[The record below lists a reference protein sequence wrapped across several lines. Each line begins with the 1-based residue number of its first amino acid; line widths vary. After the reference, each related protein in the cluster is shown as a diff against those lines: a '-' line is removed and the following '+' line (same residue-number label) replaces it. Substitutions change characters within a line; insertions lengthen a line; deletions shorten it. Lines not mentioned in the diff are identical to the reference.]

1 MNEFLK
7 HCNEYKIRKLSL
19 EETIKSFNCG
29 DTDLNQLMHIQ
40 MPFLFTKRISF
51 SVSVMMMNLKT

>member
-7 HCNEYKIRKLSL
+7 HCNDYKIRKLSL

-29 DTDLNQLMHIQ
+29 DTD
-40 MPFLFTKRISF
+40 S
-51 SVSVMMMNLKT
+51 